1 MSGAAWA
8 ACAQPDEEVD
18 VITREEAQAR
28 AAALLQ
34 KHVDEPLT
42 LTDVMDTGY
51 GWVFSF
57 YSTKALES
65 DDPDNELLGIA
76 PVLVLALDGSEIVL
90 GTADTIEAQ
99 LREYERENGVRRKRR
114 R

>member
-1 MSGAAWA
+1 M
-8 ACAQPDEEVD
+8 
-18 VITREEAQAR
+18 ITREEAQAR

-34 KHVDEPLT
+34 KHVGEPLT
-42 LTDVMDTGY
+42 LTDVVETGY

-76 PVLVLALDGSEIVL
+76 PILVLARDGAEVVL
-90 GTADTIEAQ
+90 GTADTVDEQ
-99 LREYERENGVRRKRR
+99 LREYEKENGLRR
-114 R
+114 RRGR